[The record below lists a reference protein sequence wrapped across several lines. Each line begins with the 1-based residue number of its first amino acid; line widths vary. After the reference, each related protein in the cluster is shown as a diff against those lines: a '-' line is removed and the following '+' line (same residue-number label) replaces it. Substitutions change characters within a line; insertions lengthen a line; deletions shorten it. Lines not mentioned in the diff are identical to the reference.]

1 MAVGRQ
7 LPPNSTNSVHSYLQ
21 ILLRTFAERC
31 LNSRQSIKCDVLLH
45 QQSWR
50 SSNPNP
56 AVEPKPTS
64 LPMANLALERNSAF
78 MDSHQPVR
86 SHAPK
91 PSISIKEI
99 LPRAGMS
106 VRRRSNDG
114 AEKALVQGSLNCR
127 AEYCIDWSTLRLSK
141 IHVCRF
147 RPSASHQRLPEFVPN
162 PVFPTKVMASA
173 IRCRHAK
180 DSRGYH
186 RQQWLPAPALEN
198 RADRRPP

>member
-1 MAVGRQ
+1 MRPPQTVCQKSGCRTFYARHLVKWRGPKQQGPVRGFIIGGLAVGRQ
-7 LPPNSTNSVHSYLQ
+7 LPPNSTNSVHSYLRM
-21 ILLRTFAERC
+21 LPRTFAERC

-106 VRRRSNDG
+106 VRRR
-114 AEKALVQGSLNCR
+114 
-127 AEYCIDWSTLRLSK
+127 
-141 IHVCRF
+141 
-147 RPSASHQRLPEFVPN
+147 
-162 PVFPTKVMASA
+162 
-173 IRCRHAK
+173 
-180 DSRGYH
+180 
-186 RQQWLPAPALEN
+186 
-198 RADRRPP
+198 